1 MELTLYQL
9 FLVGLVASA
18 LVQGLRLIGA
28 NFDVKF
34 SKAVIGWISAGVS
47 LLLAVYF
54 LLDKLPVLAGDPMEL
69 ITALVAYLAV
79 IVGMATLIYNIVFDK
94 LLDLVGLTVAKVL
107 KRK

>member
-1 MELTLYQL
+1 MELNLYQI

-28 NFDVKF
+28 NFNVRF

-47 LLLAVYF
+47 LVLAVYF
-54 LLDKLPVLAGDPMEL
+54 LLDQLPALVGDPMEL
-69 ITALVAYLAV
+69 ITALVTYVGV

-94 LLDLVGLTVAKVL
+94 LFDVLGVTVAKVL

>member
-18 LVQGLRLIGA
+18 VVQVLRLIGA
-28 NFDVKF
+28 NLNMKF

-47 LLLAVYF
+47 SVLAVYF
-54 LLDKLPVLAGDPMEL
+54 LWDKLPVLAGDPMEL
-69 ITALVAYLAV
+69 ITALVAYAAT
-79 IVGMATLIYNIVFDK
+79 IVGLATLIYNIVFDK

-107 KRK
+107 NRK